1 MLHIPIV
8 RKGESYRSVDVAR
21 VPHFRTRETF
31 VEISQANAGLIRRDL
46 LDQETGRRALEA
58 FTTDQLIAMSREA
71 AGYFMTATLP
81 VGDEMQSPED
91 YVAQLSATT
100 GMPHVLVRKNMNKI
114 SGVMAEMASVLAGLT
129 RGLDTAILDRGYGT
143 HDGHAVSFY
152 PRTSSLGVILPS
164 NSPGVHSLWIPSIA
178 MKIPLVL
185 KPGSA
190 EPWSPYRIA
199 QALIKAGVP
208 AEAFSYYPTDH
219 GGSGAILQNCG
230 RGMFFGDSASVGKY
244 ANDSRIELHG
254 TGYSKVVIGE
264 DLIDDWEKYL
274 DVLVASITE
283 NGGRSCINASG
294 VWVPRHGREI
304 AAALAK
310 RFTEIVPRDV
320 TDEQALLAP
329 FANPEIAK
337 RISAI
342 VDSGLRE
349 GGATDVSGEL
359 RGSRVV
365 TLNDA
370 TYLLPTVVHCESPD
384 HPLANREFL
393 FPFASVVEV
402 DQREL
407 PERLGPTLVVTALTE
422 DPRLI
427 EKLIASPLVDRLNI
441 GPIPTMKIA
450 WDQPHEGNLFEH
462 LYARRAFQ
470 RVAQAGA

>member
-1 MLHIPIV
+1 MLHIPIL
-8 RKGESYRSVDVAR
+8 RHGRPYRSVDVQR
-21 VPHFRTRETF
+21 VPDFRTRETF

-46 LDQETGRRALEA
+46 LDQETGRRALAA
-58 FTTDQLIAMSREA
+58 FTTDQLIAMCKQA
-71 AGYFMTATLP
+71 AEYFMRDTLP
-81 VGDEMQSPED
+81 VGDEAQTPDD
-91 YVAQLSATT
+91 YVRQLSATT

-114 SGVMAEMASVLAGLT
+114 SGVMAEMDNVLAGLT
-129 RGLDTAILDRGYGT
+129 RGLETAILDRGYGT
-143 HDGHAVSFY
+143 HEGHAVSFY

-208 AEAFSYYPTDH
+208 AEAFGYYPTDH

-230 RGMFFGDSASVGKY
+230 RGMFFGDSASVGRY
-244 ANDSRIELHG
+244 ANDPRIELHG
-254 TGYSKVVIGE
+254 TGYTKIVVGE
-264 DLIDDWEKYL
+264 DWIDDWEKYL
-274 DVLVASITE
+274 DVMVASITE

-294 VWVPRHGREI
+294 VWVPRHGKEI
-304 AAALAK
+304 AEALAK
-310 RFTEIVPRDV
+310 RLTEIVPRDV
-320 TDEQALLAP
+320 EDEQALLAP
-329 FANPEIAK
+329 FANPEIAG

-342 VDSGLRE
+342 VDAGLRE
-349 GGATDVSGEL
+349 DGATDASAAV
-359 RGSRVV
+359 RGSRLV
-365 TLNDA
+365 TQNGA
-370 TYLLPTVVHCESPD
+370 TYLLPTIVHCQSPE

-402 DQREL
+402 NQADL
-407 PERLGPTLVVTALTE
+407 PEKMGPTLVVTALTGNQS
-422 DPRLI
+422 LI
-427 EKLIASPLVDRLNI
+427 ERLIASPLVDRLNI

-470 RVAQAGA
+470 KAGA

>member
-1 MLHIPIV
+1 MLHIPIL
-8 RKGESYRSVDVAR
+8 RHGQPYRSVDVQR
-21 VPHFRTRETF
+21 VPDFRTREPF

-46 LDQETGRRALEA
+46 LDQETGRRALAA
-58 FTTDQLIAMSREA
+58 FTTDQLIAMCKQA
-71 AGYFMTATLP
+71 AEYFMRDTLP
-81 VGDEMQSPED
+81 VGDEAQTPDD
-91 YVAQLSATT
+91 YVRQLSATT

-114 SGVMAEMASVLAGLT
+114 SGVMAEMDNVLAGLT
-129 RGLDTAILDRGYGT
+129 RGLETAILDRGYGT
-143 HDGHAVSFY
+143 HEGHAVSFY

-208 AEAFSYYPTDH
+208 AEAFGYYPTDH

-230 RGMFFGDSASVGKY
+230 RGMFFGDSASVGRY
-244 ANDSRIELHG
+244 ANDPRIELHG
-254 TGYSKVVIGE
+254 TGYTKIVIGE
-264 DLIDDWEKYL
+264 DWIDDWEKYL
-274 DVLVASITE
+274 DVMVASITE

-294 VWVPRHGREI
+294 VWVPRHGKEI
-304 AAALAK
+304 AEALAK
-310 RFTEIVPRDV
+310 RLTEIVPRDV
-320 TDEQALLAP
+320 EDEQALLAP
-329 FANPEIAK
+329 FANPEIAG

-342 VDSGLRE
+342 VDAGLRE
-349 GGATDVSGEL
+349 DGATDASAAV
-359 RGSRVV
+359 RGSRLV
-365 TLNDA
+365 TQNGA
-370 TYLLPTVVHCESPD
+370 TYLLPTIVHCESHE

-402 DQREL
+402 NQADL
-407 PERLGPTLVVTALTE
+407 PEKMGPTLVVTALTGNQS
-422 DPRLI
+422 LI
-427 EKLIASPLVDRLNI
+427 ERLIASPLVDRLNI

-470 RVAQAGA
+470 KAGA